1 MKKNLKLKPSEE
13 LFQELDILIVDDN
26 TMNIQVLGNTLKKH
40 GFQFEF
46 ALDGKAALSWM
57 EKKAFHLVLLDVMMP
72 EMDGFET
79 LQKIR
84 ERPEWED
91 IAVIFLTARSDMN
104 SLVRGFELG
113 LQDYLTKPF
122 NPQELISRV
131 KAHLARTAHQRL
143 LKSFN
148 DQLETTVNE
157 RTKALLASEKALI
170 DVNESLN
177 NLISNIP
184 NVVFRC
190 EIKEGVKVIFLSPQF
205 EDLSGYKVDKFI
217 SDGDKA
223 LRKLIPRE
231 ERTRMV
237 EIFSSGEPHFS
248 TKMKLIT
255 ADGDMLWVVLE
266 GNRRHSSKDSQ
277 VTVIEG
283 VMYDI
288 TQQVA
293 LEELLMT
300 SSTQAADRERDIIA
314 RELHDGIQQNI
325 ASVTLVLQSI
335 KESGLEEVYRDRF
348 KESVRHLKSVTK
360 EIRDISHRLVP
371 KDVQDL
377 GLATSVRDL
386 INRQKGYA
394 ASEISFDENVQD
406 KRYAGEIE
414 INIYRIIQE
423 ALNNIEK
430 YANASTVAIQLF
442 ERSGILTLMIEDDG
456 EGFDDRDINYRKK
469 GFGLLSMESRATSI
483 GGYFEINSNTGGTQ
497 VMVEV
502 PLKKDRLN

>member
-1 MKKNLKLKPSEE
+1 MKPTEE
-13 LFQELDILIVDDN
+13 AFQDLNILIVDDN

-40 GFQFEF
+40 DFPFEF
-46 ALDGKAALSWM
+46 ALDGKSALSWM
-57 EKKAFHLVLLDVMMP
+57 EKKDFHLVLLDVMMP
-72 EMDGFET
+72 EMDGFAT
-79 LQKIR
+79 LRKIR
-84 ERPEWED
+84 ERSEWDD

-104 SLVRGFELG
+104 SLVRGFDLG

-148 DQLETTVNE
+148 EQLEKVVND
-157 RTKALLASEKALI
+157 RTKALVASEKALLE
-170 DVNESLN
+170 VNESLS

-184 NVVFRC
+184 SVVFKC
-190 EIKEGVKVIFLSPQF
+190 ELKEDVKVTFLSPQF
-205 EDLSGYKVDKFI
+205 EELSGYPVPQFLEGGKETL
-217 SDGDKA
+217 A
-223 LRKLIPRE
+223 KLIPRE
-231 ERTRMV
+231 ERKRV
-237 EIFSSGEPHFS
+237 FEIISSEQPHFS
-248 TKMKLIT
+248 TKMRLIT
-255 ADGDMLWVVLE
+255 SSGSVLWVVLE
-266 GNRRHSSKDSQ
+266 GNARISGKHDGVK
-277 VTVIEG
+277 VVEG

-300 SSTQAADRERDIIA
+300 SSTQAADRERDVIA
-314 RELHDGIQQNI
+314 RELHDGIQQNV
-325 ASVTLVLQSI
+325 ASVALVLQSI
-335 KESGLEEVYRDRF
+335 KETGLEEVYRDRF
-348 KESVRHLKSVTK
+348 KESVQHLKSVTK

-377 GLATSVRDL
+377 GLALTVRDL
-386 INRQKGYA
+386 INRQKRYV
-394 ASEISFDENVQD
+394 ASKITFEENID
-406 KRYAGEIE
+406 NKRYSGEIE

-430 YANASTVAIQLF
+430 YANASSVAVQLF
-442 ERSGILTLMIEDDG
+442 ERSNILTLMVEDDG
-456 EGFDDRDINYRKK
+456 DGFDDRDINYRKK

-483 GGYFEINSNTGGTQ
+483 GGYFEINSNKSGTQ

-502 PLKKDRLN
+502 PLKKDHLN